1 MPDPREA
8 RVDLTDPL
16 SPFVPQSLEEG
27 RVRYSAPIPMQLL
40 TASWVL
46 PVSAPPLR
54 RGLVAVEA
62 GRVVWLGRESDSG
75 EPDAPRRD
83 LGEGVLLPGLVNA
96 HCHLELSHLAG
107 RIESG
112 GGFVRWIEGVVASRG
127 RFGEEEVRRATAT
140 ALRFLEEHG
149 TVAVGDV
156 SNGLGHLSLLAAS
169 RLAAVV
175 FLELLAWDP
184 ARAGATMAWA
194 EERARSVGPALRPR
208 LEVRLAAHAPHSV
221 SPALLRLLVERG
233 GPAAIHLAESP
244 AERAFLASGAGDW
257 PAFLERRGLGHVAF
271 PARGLSPVLYAES
284 LGALHPRLV
293 AAHGVQVDE
302 TDRRVLAR
310 TGVSVVLCPRSNRN
324 LGVGTADVPAL
335 LAAGVRLALG
345 TDSLASVE
353 TLDVL
358 EDAVLLHRQFRRLDP
373 GAIVRMATLGGAEA
387 LGLADLGAIAPGKRA
402 ELVFAAGEAA
412 EPCEWLLSG
421 EARLRPVELH

>member
-1 MPDPREA
+1 ME
-8 RVDLTDPL
+8 
-16 SPFVPQSLEEG
+16 
-27 RVRYSAPIPMQLL
+27 IL

-46 PVSAPPLR
+46 PIVGPPLR
-54 RGLVAVEA
+54 HGRVAVDA
-62 GRVVWLGRESDSG
+62 GRVAWVGRRGDPG
-75 EPDAPRRD
+75 EPEGPVRD

-107 RIESG
+107 RLVFAD
-112 GGFVRWIEGVVASRG
+112 GFVPWVEDVVASRT
-127 RFGEEEVRRATAT
+127 RFAEAEIHAAAAGAV
-140 ALRFLEEHG
+140 RFLEEHG

-156 SNGLGHLSLLAAS
+156 SNALGHLDLLAAS

-184 ARAGATMAWA
+184 DKADATLAWA
-194 EERARSVGPALRPR
+194 EERARSVAPVLRPG

-221 SPALLRLLVERG
+221 SPALLRRLVARG
-233 GPAAIHLAESP
+233 GPAAIHLAESRDE
-244 AERAFLASGAGDW
+244 AAFLANGGGGW
-257 PAFLERRGLGHVAF
+257 PAFLERRGLGHVTFAV
-271 PARGLSPVLYAES
+271 PGASPVRYAES
-284 LGALHPRLV
+284 LGVLHPRLV

-302 TDRRVLAR
+302 TDRRVLACH
-310 TGVSVVLCPRSNRN
+310 GVTVVLCPRSNRN
-324 LGVGTADVPAL
+324 LGVGIADVPAL

-345 TDSLASVE
+345 TDSLASAE

-387 LGLADLGAIAPGKRA
+387 LGLADRGAIAPGKRA

-412 EPCEWLLSG
+412 EPCDWLLSG
-421 EARLRPVELH
+421 EPRLRPVELH